1 MYEVEAAE
9 VEARELVRVAMSQED
24 WGRVLKYQQR
34 WALLDVFSAAVAAG
48 DDAASAVERRLI
60 FFVRWKSWKLLS
72 VATAMAMGYQMTD
85 KGSGSMAA
93 LLVRR

>member
-1 MYEVEAAE
+1 M
-9 VEARELVRVAMSQED
+9 
-24 WGRVLKYQQR
+24 
-34 WALLDVFSAAVAAG
+34 
-48 DDAASAVERRLI
+48 
-60 FFVRWKSWKLLS
+60 RWKSWKLLS